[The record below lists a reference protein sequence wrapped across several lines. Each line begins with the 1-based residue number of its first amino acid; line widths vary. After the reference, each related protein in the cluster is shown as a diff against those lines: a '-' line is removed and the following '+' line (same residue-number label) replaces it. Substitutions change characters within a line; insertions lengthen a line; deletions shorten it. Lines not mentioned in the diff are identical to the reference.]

1 MQQRMAG
8 QSLSVSACGRGVGLL
23 VTLVLVASVMAGGPT
38 VRSVYDA
45 GVDGVVPPLTPLDR
59 LVVADLETHGFRMA
73 APASDEVFIRRVHV
87 DVLGVIPRS
96 EEVLAFV
103 ADRKP
108 DKRARL
114 IDRLLEDPRFADRWA
129 SKWCNLLRVKA
140 EFPINLWPNGAQA
153 YHRWVHD
160 AIARNKR
167 YDAFVREL
175 LTSSGSNFR
184 NPPVNFFRAVQ
195 GREPANLAAAV
206 ALTFMGSRI
215 DTWAPEQRAG
225 LELLL
230 SRVSYKPT
238 AEWKEEI
245 VLLNPAVY
253 EPLEATLPDGKKVV
267 VPAGE
272 DPRQV
277 FADWLIREDNPWFAR
292 TAVNRAWFWLVGR
305 GIVHEPDDLR
315 ADNPPVNPQLLA
327 YLESEFVH
335 AKYDLKHLYRLILN
349 SRTYQQSCVPA
360 GGSEASGERLSE
372 VQRRFGCY
380 IVRRM
385 EAETLCDAIDGLFGR
400 GDGYVSPI
408 PEPFTFLP
416 SYLRA
421 YQLADGSITSTFLE
435 LFGRPTR
442 DTGLESERGLDST
455 ARQRLYLLNSS
466 HMQRKIERSAVVREW
481 VNRSR
486 NDDGKLVESIYLG
499 VLSRRPTAEEV
510 DAARRYIKATREGRA
525 AAAIDLTWALVN
537 SREFLFRH

>member
-8 QSLSVSACGRGVGLL
+8 QNRGCSAGGRGVGLL
-23 VTLVLVASVMAGGPT
+23 AILVLVARATAAEPAG
-38 VRSVYDA
+38 RSVYDA
-45 GVDGVVPPLTPLDR
+45 WLDAAALPLTPLDR
-59 LVVADLETHGFRMA
+59 LVVADLERHGFRMA
-73 APASDEVFIRRVHV
+73 PPASDEVFIRRVYV
-87 DVLGVIPRS
+87 DVIGAIPTAD
-96 EEVLAFV
+96 EVLAFV

-114 IDRLLEDPRFADRWA
+114 IDRLLDDPRFADRWA
-129 SKWCNLLRVKA
+129 SKWCDLLRVKA
-140 EFPINLWPNGAQA
+140 EFPINLWPKGVQA

-160 AIARNKR
+160 SIARNKR
-167 YDAFVREL
+167 YDLFVREL

-195 GREPANLAAAV
+195 GRDPANLASAV

-215 DTWAPEQRAG
+215 DTWTPERRRG
-225 LELLL
+225 LELLF

-245 VLLNPAVY
+245 VLLNPAAY

-267 VPAGE
+267 VPPGE
-272 DPRQV
+272 DPRQA
-277 FADWLIREDNPWFAR
+277 FADWLLREDNPWFAR
-292 TAVNRAWFWLVGR
+292 AAVNRAWSWLMGR

-315 ADNPPVNPQLLA
+315 PDNPPVNPPLLT
-327 YLESEFVH
+327 YLETEFVR
-335 AKYDLKHLYRLILN
+335 AKYDLKHVYRLILN

-360 GGSEASGERLSE
+360 GGRGMSADRLSE
-372 VQRRFGCY
+372 VQRHFGCY

-385 EAETLCDAIDGLFGR
+385 EAEAIRDAIDGLFGR

-408 PEPFTFLP
+408 PEPFTFIP

-421 YQLADGSITSTFLE
+421 YQLADGSITSPFLE

-455 ARQRLYLLNSS
+455 ARQRLHLLNSS
-466 HMQRKIERSAVVREW
+466 QMQRKIERSAIVREW

-486 NDDGKLVESIYLG
+486 NDDGRLVELIYLG
-499 VLSRRPTAEEV
+499 VLSRRPTTEESDV
-510 DAARRYIKATREGRA
+510 ARRYIKATKEGRTA
-525 AAAIDLTWALVN
+525 AAVDLAWALVN
-537 SREFLFRH
+537 GREFLFRH